1 MFVKFVLC
9 MLDGLLEQSLHELIR
24 AHAEDTLASELAV
37 KAILLAHL
45 LGVFFEGLH
54 NVLLKCGAKTT
65 GLLRLR
71 LLAKDAGFLGIGLLG
86 VKHN

>member
-1 MFVKFVLC
+1 MFLSFYE
-9 MLDGLLEQSLHELIR
+9 LLEDGLHELLR
-24 AHAEDTLASELAV
+24 AHAEDALASNLAV

-54 NVLLKCGAKTT
+54 NVLLKCGAKAT

-71 LLAKDAGFLGIGLLG
+71 LLAKDAGFLGLGHFG